1 MSFLD
6 NIQIVGAKMD
16 EFEQAKK
23 EHDALLQ
30 RQKEEKEEKIAAAAA
45 KRKLTA
51 KKMTNS
57 VIVKED
63 RRTRWE
69 SARTSRDSTS
79 VQNRQVS
86 SRQTAITSQQNFA
99 VTVTSKNT
107 AFMTNKGTGTYHM
120 APPSSTPSQAKKTTR
135 PTSLQG
141 LPRRDDG
148 EDSTEVKKRVGKSSR
163 KTTKDDDL
171 SSPSNDKKL
180 NELNISDETG
190 TKQIKTPDYKTFL
203 VSTGKAVF
211 PQKHEEMEAGSDVKN
226 NEDAKSN
233 DINAQTGNNDTSGV
247 VFVPDGKQDEE
258 PGAGE
263 AGSSG
268 NNKES
273 GNGVATGS
281 EIDGGSSNSNNGNNG
296 DKNGATDAGE
306 NNSYDKTDAEI
317 NKLSGDS
324 TQDGGKGETTKERG
338 TLMPG
343 NIEGDRPL
351 SHPEEVTKY
360 LRSVYKLLEKPK
372 QLHTFNVCDEFID
385 TISCVSGEN
394 AWMFCDG
401 NKLILVNKDGDK
413 QRSIQLR
420 GKIGDFCTLS
430 SGEVLLT
437 HMDDCCVYSIQA
449 NGVMT
454 LQFKTEPLHPVAIQP
469 TADDNVLIT
478 LADDWDYKIE
488 PQSQRQLRMYS
499 RDGTVLKT
507 LEFGPDEKRLFCK
520 PGRVRVS
527 KNNSNIAVCNFVN
540 DKPGDD
546 HVIFLDKN
554 FNFLFRSNERYSIPS
569 ELKPQSHVIFDDM
582 IFDSGDNVVTVETV
596 SNSVQLLD
604 KNCRYV
610 KTLYRDPTD
619 GEQPMS
625 VALDTEGNLWIGFQ
639 KGHVTIVKYRTQVMA
654 VEAVKE

>member
-6 NIQIVGAKMD
+6 NIKIVGAKMD

-30 RQKEEKEEKIAAAAA
+30 RQKEEKEEKMAAAAA

-63 RRTRWE
+63 RRARWE
-69 SARTSRDSTS
+69 SAKTSRDSTS
-79 VQNRQVS
+79 VRNRQIS
-86 SRQTAITSQQNFA
+86 SRQTAMTSQQNFS

-107 AFMTNKGTGTYHM
+107 AYMTNKGTGMYHVT
-120 APPSSTPSQAKKTTR
+120 PESSTQSKKSVR

-148 EDSTEVKKRVGKSSR
+148 EDFSKGTKRLGKSSVG
-163 KTTKDDDL
+163 KKDNL
-171 SSPSNDKKL
+171 SS
-180 NELNISDETG
+180 TG
-190 TKQIKTPDYKTFL
+190 DDKQINGAVTGDENSARSKNKPDYKTFL

-211 PQKHEEMEAGSDVKN
+211 QQKQEEIETGSDV
-226 NEDAKSN
+226 N
-233 DINAQTGNNDTSGV
+233 DDLSASDKNAQKEKTGKSDV
-247 VFVPDGKQDEE
+247 VFVPDGKQD
-258 PGAGE
+258 GDTGDGE
-263 AGSSG
+263 A
-268 NNKES
+268 ES
-273 GNGVATGS
+273 KDNDQNGVATGS
-281 EIDGGSSNSNNGNNG
+281 DLDNGNADEMSGNTD
-296 DKNGATDAGE
+296 DKKSRTDPSE
-306 NNSYDKTDAEI
+306 NNSLDKKDSEGKEISGHSTKDGEKSGAEG
-317 NKLSGDS
+317 S
-324 TQDGGKGETTKERG
+324 TTKESG

-360 LRSVYKLLEKPK
+360 LRSVYKLVDTPK
-372 QLHTFNVCDEFID
+372 QLHSFTVCQDFID
-385 TISCVSGEN
+385 TVSCVSGEN

-420 GKIGDFCTLS
+420 GKIGDFCTLA

-469 TADDNVLIT
+469 THDDNLLIT
-478 LADDWDYKIE
+478 LADVWDYKIE

-520 PGRVRVS
+520 PGRVRIC
-527 KNNSNIAVCNFVN
+527 KNNFNVAVCNFVN
-540 DKPGDD
+540 DKPGNDYI
-546 HVIFLDKN
+546 VFLDKN
-554 FNFLFRSNERYSIPS
+554 LNVLFRSNERYSVPS

-582 IFDSGDNVVTVETV
+582 VFDSGDNIVTVETV

-610 KTLYRDPTD
+610 KTLYKDPTD
-619 GEQPMS
+619 NEQPMS
-625 VALDTEGNLWIGFQ
+625 IALDTEGNLWIGFQ
-639 KGHVTIVKYRTQVMA
+639 RGHVKIIKYRTQVLK
-654 VEAVKE
+654 VQEGKE

>member
-30 RQKEEKEEKIAAAAA
+30 RQREEKEEKMAAAAE
-45 KRKLTA
+45 KRKLAA

-63 RRTRWE
+63 RKARWE
-69 SARTSRDSTS
+69 SARTSRDNTS
-79 VQNRQVS
+79 VRNRQIT
-86 SRQTAITSQQNFA
+86 SRQPAITSQQNFS
-99 VTVTSKNT
+99 VNMTSKNT
-107 AFMTNKGTGTYHM
+107 AFLMTKGSGMYN
-120 APPSSTPSQAKKTTR
+120 ASQGSSSRAKKSTR

-148 EDSTEVKKRVGKSSR
+148 NDSSEEKKRFGKPSTG
-163 KTTKDDDL
+163 KENNL
-171 SSPSNDKKL
+171 SSPDDEEKL
-180 NELNISDETG
+180 NGSSDETG
-190 TKQIKTPDYKTFL
+190 ARQKKKTDYKTFL

-211 PQKHEEMEAGSDVKN
+211 PQKQEEEQTGSDVNTVPVTKLNYKN
-226 NEDAKSN
+226 GKNE
-233 DINAQTGNNDTSGV
+233 NAVTTGV
-247 VFVPDGKQDEE
+247 VIVPDGKQDEE
-258 PGAGE
+258 IGGGE
-263 AGSSG
+263 GG
-268 NNKES
+268 NSAENDD
-273 GNGVATGS
+273 N
-281 EIDGGSSNSNNGNNG
+281 
-296 DKNGATDAGE
+296 KNGATAGSDVHGE
-306 NNSYDKTDAEI
+306 GANTNSGNNDDKNSRTDTGESTPDDKTNSEGHKSSEDP
-317 NKLSGDS
+317 K
-324 TQDGGKGETTKERG
+324 QDGDKSTEEGMLAKESG

-360 LRSVYKLLEKPK
+360 LRSVYKLVDTPK
-372 QLHTFNVCDEFID
+372 ELHTFAVCDEFID
-385 TISCVSGEN
+385 TVSCVSGEN

-420 GKIGDFCTLS
+420 GKIGDFCTLA

-437 HMDDCCVYSIQA
+437 HMDDCCVYSIEA

-469 TADDNVLIT
+469 TNDNNLLVT
-478 LADDWDYKIE
+478 LADVWDYKVE
-488 PQSQRQLRMYS
+488 PHSQRILRMYS

-507 LEFGPDEKRLFCK
+507 LEFGPDDKRLFCK
-520 PGRVRVS
+520 PGRVRIC
-527 KNNSNIAVCNFVN
+527 KNNSNVAVCNFVN

-554 FNFLFRSNERYSIPS
+554 LNVLYRSNERYSVPI

-582 IFDSGDNVVTVETV
+582 IFDSGDNIVTVETV

-604 KNCRYV
+604 KNCRHI
-610 KTLYRDPTD
+610 KTLYKDQT
-619 GEQPMS
+619 GNEQPMS

-639 KGHVTIVKYRTQVMA
+639 RGHVTVLKYRTQVLK
-654 VEAVKE
+654 VQEGKK